1 VLKGRY
7 PENALKLYKK
17 KGIELSFPEDDLKLI
32 SQPID
37 FIAFNNYSSEFIK
50 YDPSSE
56 SGFSPANSILEKFE
70 KTDMAGSYILKAC
83 MICLCSL
90 TGLWKAKHCYQRKRS
105 RLQR

>member
-1 VLKGRY
+1 
-7 PENALKLYKK
+7 LKLYKK

-56 SGFSPANSILEKFE
+56 SGFSPA
-70 KTDMAGSYILKAC
+70 TPY
-83 MICLCSL
+83 
-90 TGLWKAKHCYQRKRS
+90 
-105 RLQR
+105 